1 MRYPQNAFRVGG
13 KQYYVA
19 EDHQRPV
26 MEHWGCL
33 LYISQ
38 NLGVGWGGEGVRQWP
53 CPRHIYA
60 SRSITAM
67 VSNYQIKVW
76 LHLQYADVMVELYD
90 VKLFLVQSNYR

>member
-1 MRYPQNAFRVGG
+1 MCVCVCVYIYIMRDPQNAFRVGG

-38 NLGVGWGGEGVRQWP
+38 NLGGGVGWEGGEAV
-53 CPRHIYA
+53 
-60 SRSITAM
+60 T
-67 VSNYQIKVW
+67 VSEARGRTHLRFTEYNSDGIK
-76 LHLQYADVMVELYD
+76 L
-90 VKLFLVQSNYR
+90 SN